1 MQRVTY
7 YSNVTDE
14 KLGMTNSGGVPNTKQ
29 GHCGKM
35 EKIIRFVKKFTFCV
49 VTITTK
55 LSTCFY

>member
-14 KLGMTNSGGVPNTKQ
+14 KLGMTNSGGVPNTEQ

-35 EKIIRFVKKFTFCV
+35 EKIIRSVE
-49 VTITTK
+49 
-55 LSTCFY
+55 L